1 MTAKNLTDSD
11 AHIYNIEV
19 NVPLIDTG
27 DKVYGITIK
36 CFECFGAW
44 SFNMHTDLPDEI
56 SDLFVELC
64 RKAGIQRRLQ
74 CAVDLEIGKVYGDYE
89 FNFDTTGATAV
100 GDFFTLEAIF
110 YIISTVFIPYWQQA
124 ARQIMD
130 CDHGKGWNDTWKR
143 AEKTL
148 FNAEEFSDI
157 EMEDYEWL
165 NEWRDVNCAYDRKQL
180 IRGNNYRI
188 EEDKPLERFVENSRR
203 YTGKCRPR

>member
-89 FNFDTTGATAV
+89 YTFDAHGATAA

-110 YIISTVFIPYWQQA
+110 YVISTVFIPYWQQA
-124 ARQIMD
+124 ARQIMA
-130 CDHGKGWNDTWKR
+130 CDHGKGWKDTWKR

-148 FNAEEFSDI
+148 FDAKTFSDV
-157 EMEDYEWL
+157 ELADYDWFE
-165 NEWRDVNCAYDRKQL
+165 EWRDVNCAYDRKQL

-188 EEDKPLERFVENSRR
+188 EEDKPLERFVENSSRNAE
-203 YTGKCRPR
+203 KC